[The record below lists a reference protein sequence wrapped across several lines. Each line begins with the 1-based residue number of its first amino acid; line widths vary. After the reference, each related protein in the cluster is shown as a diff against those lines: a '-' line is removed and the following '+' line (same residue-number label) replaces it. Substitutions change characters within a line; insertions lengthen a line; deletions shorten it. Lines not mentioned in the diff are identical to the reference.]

1 MFTICF
7 QSKTI
12 NKKGLICG
20 HNSMKLKYIFFPIW
34 NKLHAL
40 HLVIAKFWALDET
53 SLEFLQTFFKYECVF
68 HHQHMKKTWQVSLQ
82 CSITTPLNW
91 PTIKPN
97 LSDWAMCC
105 WQQNIS
111 VWYSIPLCCKSNID
125 HLPHDHIPLVLT
137 SHDQWVLETDGQ
149 SAVCHGDLQCSMLT
163 LSCPVQA
170 PLCLLLKNC
179 LQSRLLAKLRLI

>member
-1 MFTICF
+1 MDVGESMFTICF

-68 HHQHMKKTWQVSLQ
+68 HHQHMKKT
-82 CSITTPLNW
+82 
-91 PTIKPN
+91 
-97 LSDWAMCC
+97 
-105 WQQNIS
+105 
-111 VWYSIPLCCKSNID
+111 
-125 HLPHDHIPLVLT
+125 
-137 SHDQWVLETDGQ
+137 
-149 SAVCHGDLQCSMLT
+149 
-163 LSCPVQA
+163 
-170 PLCLLLKNC
+170 
-179 LQSRLLAKLRLI
+179 